1 MITDAGCVSRL
12 DGTRRRPPQMVGPR
26 LSADVLSW
34 RDPVR
39 RPANARRLWT
49 TLVGTTRSRLR
60 RLRRHRLL
68 SNVSEKC
75 GVVKAESLPEVGT
88 PPLDHREDTR
98 RNMPHID
105 RPSQSSPLPGFAC
118 AREGYISKAGTANA
132 AFQVSRGLRTDH
144 ALPLDIPAF
153 PTTLTFSQ
161 AKHDF

>member
-12 DGTRRRPPQMVGPR
+12 DGTRRRLSRMVGPR
-26 LSADVLSW
+26 ISADVLSW

-49 TLVGTTRSRLR
+49 TPVGAIRSRLR

-68 SNVSEKC
+68 SNVSEKR

-98 RNMPHID
+98 RNRHTSTALRNPARYRVLPAPGKATSARRGRLTPPFRCQGASVPTMPYPLTSPPS
-105 RPSQSSPLPGFAC
+105 RP
-118 AREGYISKAGTANA
+118 Y
-132 AFQVSRGLRTDH
+132 
-144 ALPLDIPAF
+144 
-153 PTTLTFSQ
+153 
-161 AKHDF
+161 